1 MLFLQRTTDSLLEIV
16 HNEDLRKQMLT
27 LQKKYDNEKLRMENE
42 QIKLEKKNQFY
53 LILLITIMM
62 VISIV

>member
-1 MLFLQRTTDSLLEIV
+1 MEIV

-42 QIKLEKKNQFY
+42 QIKLEKESVLLNTVNYYYDGNFYRNNQD
-53 LILLITIMM
+53 
-62 VISIV
+62 